1 MKSISEFILEKMSLN
16 ESLSIKEMKPAVDI
30 IKKFFKKRNTYCF
43 TNIDNVNLD
52 SVLYSS
58 VLLYNAE
65 TTRAASLLW
74 KQMNQRSLML
84 DAVVFFDNF
93 STHMSDF
100 LADNNVRAISKM
112 TLKLNNASL
121 AKTLPMIDDVLSG
134 KLKYTQFDEEIEK
147 YKMFESMNE
156 AKIDIATLQ
165 KNSDKAYSKWYRLRK
180 NGKASEQ
187 EILNAEQEY
196 REREAEY
203 KRAMMQVSS
212 GETVEITN
220 DINNNA
226 MISAEQEYE
235 ERATP
240 QEKFSD
246 MERYIKMVVAG
257 LHPGLIICGAP
268 GIGKTYRVMKY
279 VKTTHEYGD
288 TLDIIKGRC
297 TTAALYTSLFNHS
310 KEGDLIV
317 IDDAD
322 EVFAD
327 TNSVNLLK
335 AALDSGDER
344 LVSYGTTRPPEL
356 SEDEAMMK
364 HPELEP
370 DSKGRF
376 YCPKSFFYEGNI
388 IFITNLRAGQLD
400 TALRSRCYI
409 CELDFTVEESLEMVR
424 EIMLTTKSKHSMES
438 KQKAYDYLKTLVEQG
453 AQIEVSM
460 RTFGSIAN
468 LYQAGADEDE
478 RQFKRMVKDFVF
490 LQAVR
495 GGKRF

>member
-1 MKSISEFILEKMSLN
+1 MKSISEFILEKMSIN
-16 ESLSIKEMKPAVDI
+16 ESLSIKEMKPAVDL
-30 IKKFFKKRNTYCF
+30 IKKYFKKRNTYCF

-52 SVLYSS
+52 SVIYSS
-58 VLLYNAE
+58 VLLYNTE
-65 TTRAASLLW
+65 TTRGASLLW

-93 STHMSDF
+93 SNHMSDF
-100 LADNNVRAISKM
+100 LADNNVRVISKM

-121 AKTLPMIDDVLSG
+121 TKTLPMIDDVLSG
-134 KLKYTQFDEEIEK
+134 RLKYTQFDEEIEK
-147 YKMFESMNE
+147 YKMFESLDE
-156 AKIDIATLQ
+156 AKIDITTLQ

-180 NGKASEQ
+180 SGKASEQ

-226 MISAEQEYE
+226 MISAEKEYE

-246 MERYIKMVVAG
+246 MERYIKMVVSG

-268 GIGKTYRVMKY
+268 GIGKTHRVMKY

-297 TTAALYTSLFNHS
+297 TTAALYTSLYNYS

-322 EVFAD
+322 EVFAEA
-327 TNSVNLLK
+327 NSVNLLK

-356 SEDEAMMK
+356 SEDEAMYK
-364 HPELEP
+364 HPELAP
-370 DSKGRF
+370 DSKGRY

-409 CELDFTVEESLEMVR
+409 CELDFTVQESLDMVR
-424 EIMLTTKSKHSMES
+424 DIMLTVKSKHSMES

-495 GGKRF
+495 GGKRY

>member
-1 MKSISEFILEKMSLN
+1 MKSISEFILEKMSIN
-16 ESLSIKEMKPAVDI
+16 ESLSIKEMKPAVDL
-30 IKKFFKKRNTYCF
+30 IKRYFKKRNTYCF

-52 SVLYSS
+52 SVIYSS

-65 TTRAASLLW
+65 TTRGASLLW

-121 AKTLPMIDDVLSG
+121 TKTLPMIDDVLSG
-134 KLKYTQFDEEIEK
+134 RLKYTQFDEEIEK
-147 YKMFESMNE
+147 YKMFESLDE
-156 AKIDIATLQ
+156 AKIDITTLQ

-180 NGKASEQ
+180 SGKASEQ

-226 MISAEQEYE
+226 MISAEKEYE

-246 MERYIKMVVAG
+246 MERYIKMVVSG

-297 TTAALYTSLFNHS
+297 TTAALYTSLYNYS

-322 EVFAD
+322 EVFAEA
-327 TNSVNLLK
+327 NSVNLLK

-356 SEDEAMMK
+356 SEDEAMYK
-364 HPELEP
+364 HPELAP
-370 DSKGRF
+370 DSKGKY

-409 CELDFTVEESLEMVR
+409 CELDFTVQESLDMVR
-424 EIMLTTKSKHSMES
+424 DIMLNVKSKHSMES

-495 GGKRF
+495 GGKRY

>member
-1 MKSISEFILEKMSLN
+1 MKSISEFILEKISLN
-16 ESLSIKEMKPAVDI
+16 ESLSIKELKPALNI
-30 IKKFFKKRNTYCF
+30 IKKYFTKRNTLCF
-43 TNIDNVNLD
+43 SNIDNSIVD
-52 SVLYSS
+52 GEIFAS
-58 VLLYNAE
+58 VLLFN
-65 TTRAASLLW
+65 TDTHRAALLLW
-74 KQMNQRSLML
+74 KQMNQRSVML
-84 DAVVFFDNF
+84 DGVVFIDNF
-93 STHMSDF
+93 AKHMTDF
-100 LADNNVRAISKM
+100 IADNTIRTTSKM

-121 AKTLPMIDDVLSG
+121 SKTLPMINDVLTGS
-134 KLKYTQFDEEIEK
+134 LRYTQFDEQIDK
-147 YKMFESMNE
+147 YKMFESLDE
-156 AKIDIATLQ
+156 AKIDVAALQ

-180 NGKASEQ
+180 SGKASEQ

-203 KRAMMQVSS
+203 KRAMVKVSS
-212 GETVEITN
+212 GETVEIINDKAN
-220 DINNNA
+220 DI

-268 GIGKTYRVMKY
+268 GIGKTHRVMKY
-279 VKTTHEYGD
+279 VKTTHEYGE

-297 TTAALYTSLFNHS
+297 TTAALYTSLFNYS

-322 EVFAD
+322 EVFAES
-327 TNSVNLLK
+327 NSVNLLK

-356 SEDEAMMK
+356 TEDEAMMK

-370 DSKGRF
+370 DSKGKY

-409 CELDFTVEESLEMVR
+409 CELDFTVQESLELIR
-424 EIMLTTKSKHSMES
+424 EIMLNIKSKHSMES

>member
-1 MKSISEFILEKMSLN
+1 MKSISEFILEKMSIN
-16 ESLSIKEMKPAVDI
+16 ESLSIKEMKPAVDL
-30 IKKFFKKRNTYCF
+30 IKKYFKKRNTYCF

-52 SVLYSS
+52 SVIYSS

-65 TTRAASLLW
+65 TTRGASLLW

-93 STHMSDF
+93 SNHMSDF

-121 AKTLPMIDDVLSG
+121 TKTLPMIDDVLSG
-134 KLKYTQFDEEIEK
+134 RLKYTQFDEEIEK
-147 YKMFESMNE
+147 YKMFESLDE
-156 AKIDIATLQ
+156 AKIDITTLQ

-180 NGKASEQ
+180 SGKASEQ

-226 MISAEQEYE
+226 MISAEKEYE

-246 MERYIKMVVAG
+246 MERYIKMVVSG

-297 TTAALYTSLFNHS
+297 TTAALYTSLYNYS

-322 EVFAD
+322 EVFAEA
-327 TNSVNLLK
+327 NSVNLLK

-356 SEDEAMMK
+356 SEDEAMYK
-364 HPELEP
+364 HPELTP
-370 DSKGRF
+370 DNKGRY

-409 CELDFTVEESLEMVR
+409 CELDFTVQESLDMVR
-424 EIMLTTKSKHSMES
+424 DIMLNVKSKHSMES

-495 GGKRF
+495 GGKRY

>member
-16 ESLSIKEMKPAVDI
+16 ESLSIKELKPALNI
-30 IKKFFKKRNTYCF
+30 IKKYFTKRNTLCF
-43 TNIDNVNLD
+43 SNIDNSIID
-52 SVLYSS
+52 GEIFAS
-58 VLLYNAE
+58 VLLFN
-65 TTRAASLLW
+65 TNTNRAALLLW
-74 KQMNQRSLML
+74 KQMNQRSVML
-84 DAVVFFDNF
+84 DGVVFMDNF
-93 STHMSDF
+93 AMHMPEFISD
-100 LADNNVRAISKM
+100 NTVRTTSRM

-121 AKTLPMIDDVLSG
+121 AKSLPMINDVLTGS
-134 KLKYTQFDEEIEK
+134 LKYTQFDEQIDK
-147 YKMFESMNE
+147 YKMFESVDE
-156 AKIDIATLQ
+156 ARIDISAME
-165 KNSDKAYSKWYRLRK
+165 KESSMAYRKWYRMRK
-180 NGKASEQ
+180 SGKASED
-187 EILNAEQEY
+187 EIARAEAEY
-196 REREAEY
+196 REKDAEY
-203 KRAMMQVSS
+203 KRAMIKVSS
-212 GETVEITN
+212 GETVEIIN
-220 DINNNA
+220 DESHNIMKA
-226 MISAEQEYE
+226 AEEEYE

-268 GIGKTYRVMKY
+268 GIGKTHRVMKY
-279 VKTTHEYGD
+279 VKTTHEYGN

-297 TTAALYTSLFNHS
+297 TTAALYTSLFNYS

-322 EVFAD
+322 EVFAES
-327 TNSVNLLK
+327 NSVNLLK

-356 SEDEAMMK
+356 TEDEATMK

-370 DSKGRF
+370 DSKGRY